1 MIMSNNEMPV
11 QNSSKTASMAKATGI
26 VLALVVVTLVYL
38 YPDNAY
44 LWVKALHVIA
54 VISWMAGMLYLPRL
68 FIYHCAAEKGSVQS
82 ETFKVMERR
91 LLKAIIN
98 PAMMVTWAAG
108 LWLAWRTVA
117 YMDGWFHVKFLAVL
131 ILSGIHGYFSKAV
144 RMFAEDRNAKP
155 ARFWRMMNEVPTVLM
170 IIIVIMVIIKPF

>member
-1 MIMSNNEMPV
+1 MSSNQMPV
-11 QNSSKTASMAKATGI
+11 QNSNKTASTAKAIGI
-26 VLALVVVTLVYL
+26 VLALIIVTLVYL

-98 PAMMVTWAAG
+98 PAMIVTWAAG
-108 LWLAWRTVA
+108 IWLAWRTVA

>member
-1 MIMSNNEMPV
+1 MSNNQIPAQV
-11 QNSSKTASMAKATGI
+11 SKKTAPMAMAIGVI
-26 VLALVVVTLVYL
+26 LALIVITLVYV
-38 YPDNAY
+38 YPDAAY

-68 FIYHCAAEKGSVQS
+68 FVYHCAAEKGSIQS

-91 LLKAIIN
+91 LLKAIIM

-108 LWLAWRTVA
+108 LWLAWKTAA

-144 RMFAEDRNAKP
+144 RMFGEDRNEKP
-155 ARFWRMMNEVPTVLM
+155 ARFWRMMNEVPTLLM